1 VPELDPTEPGGD
13 EDPELA
19 EMPGEEPVGE
29 TIAESR
35 GEVTDEETP
44 R

>member
-1 VPELDPTEPGGD
+1 
-13 EDPELA
+13 
-19 EMPGEEPVGE
+19 MPGEEPVGE

-35 GEVTDEETP
+35 GEVTGDGTDGEAP